1 MPNRLDWL
9 SADTG
14 KSKSSYLLLGGLG
27 WVFNTYNSIPV
38 NVSSI
43 TRSTV
48 FDKSISSVHST
59 CSG

>member
-1 MPNRLDWL
+1 MPNRLDKL
-9 SADTG
+9 FAETG
-14 KSKSSYLLLGGLG
+14 KSNSSSLPSGGLG

>member
-1 MPNRLDWL
+1 MLPPVLANSL
-9 SADTG
+9 SNLLG
-14 KSKSSYLLLGGLG
+14 ILSSLPSGGLG